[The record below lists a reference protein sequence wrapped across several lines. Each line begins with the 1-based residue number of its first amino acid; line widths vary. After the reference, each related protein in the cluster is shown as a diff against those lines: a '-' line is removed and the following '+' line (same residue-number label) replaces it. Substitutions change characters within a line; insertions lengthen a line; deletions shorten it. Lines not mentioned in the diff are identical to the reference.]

1 MCVTDSLERE
11 KEMDDYLCVAGT
23 CALFYMCFGGDRNRP
38 RAPPRPHNPH
48 ACPHC
53 DQYGRYH
60 ANRHGRPH
68 ASPYSPHADA
78 QCGSYGPPPGYGA
91 GGRPYAPSAAAYN
104 SAPPG
109 VQFPPEYNP
118 SARHVPTAVPQG
130 YPVQPGYP
138 APGTQPTGYPPAVP
152 PPPMPPQQQ
161 GNTYVYDPYAGGA
174 VPPAGYPTN
183 PV

>member
-1 MCVTDSLERE
+1 
-11 KEMDDYLCVAGT
+11 MDDYLCVAGT

-183 PV
+183 KV